1 MSDGVKGWVSVQ
13 LWSEIVAEL
22 DKLKAELK
30 ARSRSEVIQKLINF
44 YKKHRG
50 VKSD

>member
-30 ARSRSEVIQKLINF
+30 ARSRSEVVKKLIDF
-44 YKKHRG
+44 YKKYKD
-50 VKSD
+50 VVE